1 MNTVTVVI
9 NGIEYNLRGK
19 EDELYLSKVAAYV
32 DNKIREI
39 SGSNKKLSTSS
50 AAVLTAVNI
59 ADELFKCDSEIKDI
73 TNKKNSLEENNI
85 KLEEHNLT
93 LKERLQQLK
102 NELDETIKLKT
113 AEIESLNSVILEM
126 ESKLKDLENYK
137 SINEDLTV
145 KLKAL
150 NEVNINNESQI
161 TELSKGLVAL
171 KDENVKLEEK
181 IKTCTD
187 EINNRVLSSEF
198 EEAIMKLEKAQ
209 EINLILSDENDD
221 LKEKIHTYQDK
232 INNYSTINSELKEN
246 ELKLKEKI
254 KFKEA
259 ELMEFKLL
267 NEKQTLEEKSIMET
281 KINSLE
287 LELKDALKK
296 KDAYRLRN
304 KDINFQLQNYKY
316 KVLDLEKKLIDTQFN
331 LAVEKREKN
340 PLLR

>member
-59 ADELFKCDSEIKDI
+59 ADELFKCDFEIKDI

-161 TELSKGLVAL
+161 TELNKGLVAL
-171 KDENVKLEEK
+171 KDENVKLEDK

-198 EEAIMKLEKAQ
+198 EEAIMKLEKVQ

-232 INNYSTINSELKEN
+232 INNYSTINSELKE
-246 ELKLKEKI
+246 KI

-259 ELMEFKLL
+259 ELKEFKLL